1 MGSQLYQYHYVNFQA
16 SSGHRNHS
24 LAEEPDTEYIAIVV
38 AVVVFIVL
46 FVTVNLV
53 LDFFGVWFWVVFGA
67 AFASLLL
74 CMWIMCGP
82 GCERTTAFAQQR
94 DSASARTIPE
104 FRKTLDGGESRGTI
118 SENEERFHELSKE
131 VSEEGGS
138 NSPSESES
146 ARMPSPPH
154 LTCEPV
160 EVDIHVEPPP
170 TYEEALSSMT
180 VEKRRE
186 GKHVKVHNDT

>member
-53 LDFFGVWFWVVFGA
+53 LDFFGVWFWVVFA
-67 AFASLLL
+67 VAFVSLLL
-74 CMWIMCGP
+74 CMWIICGP
-82 GCERTTAFAQQR
+82 GCKRTIACSQNR
-94 DSASARTIPE
+94 DSALARTMSE
-104 FRKTLDGGESRGTI
+104 FGTLDGRESRGTI

-146 ARMPSPPH
+146 VGLPSPPH

-160 EVDIHVEPPP
+160 EVEIHFEPPP
-170 TYEEALSSMT
+170 SYEEALFNMT
-180 VEKRRE
+180 VDKRR
-186 GKHVKVHNDT
+186 KTH

>member
-1 MGSQLYQYHYVNFQA
+1 MACSQH
-16 SSGHRNHS
+16 
-24 LAEEPDTEYIAIVV
+24 
-38 AVVVFIVL
+38 
-46 FVTVNLV
+46 
-53 LDFFGVWFWVVFGA
+53 
-67 AFASLLL
+67 
-74 CMWIMCGP
+74 
-82 GCERTTAFAQQR
+82 R
-94 DSASARTIPE
+94 DSALARTMSE
-104 FRKTLDGGESRGTI
+104 FGTLDGRESRGKI

-138 NSPSESES
+138 NSRSESES

-170 TYEEALSSMT
+170 SYEEALSSMT

-186 GKHVKVHNDT
+186 GKHVEVHNDT